1 MTHVK
6 TLALTA
12 ALVAG
17 TAASALAG
25 TITETSRTW
34 QPGFYADDAPIG
46 YTRTVEVDY
55 DTGYKAGSARVVKT
69 VTSNLPFDGAAVD
82 ENGYEKVVVDFDPS
96 QVATASA
103 GEQTAKPAVVS
114 IWQPGYA
121 ADDNGSYY
129 LTK

>member
-1 MTHVK
+1 MTQFK

-25 TITETSRTW
+25 TVTETSSTW
-34 QPGFYADDAPIG
+34 QPGFYADDAPNG
-46 YTRTVEVDY
+46 YTRSVEVDY
-55 DTGYKAGSARVVKT
+55 DTGYKAGGASVVKT
-69 VTSNLPFDGAAVD
+69 LTSNLPFDGASAD
-82 ENGYEKVVVDFDPS
+82 ENGYEKVVVTFDPS

-103 GEQTAKPAVVS
+103 STDAAKPAIS
-114 IWQPGYA
+114 HTWKPGYS
-121 ADDNGSYY
+121 ADDNGNYY